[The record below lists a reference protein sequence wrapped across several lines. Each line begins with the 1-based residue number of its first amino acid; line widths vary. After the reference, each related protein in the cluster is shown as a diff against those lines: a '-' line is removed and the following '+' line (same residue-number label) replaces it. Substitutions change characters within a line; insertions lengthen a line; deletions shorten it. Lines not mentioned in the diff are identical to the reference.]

1 MTMQQTGDGA
11 AVGRFTDLAMRFLKE
26 EYEDSPV
33 GASSLGL
40 TQYDEKLDDLSKGAF
55 ERRVADDL
63 RWLQTF
69 RAVPDDGLGSAAI
82 DRDFL
87 ISILRGREILHAHQM
102 WKRQPATYL
111 GPGLQGVFTL
121 FLHRIRPERELAEA
135 ARSRLEQVPAALE
148 NGMANLDPS
157 LAPPIYVERA
167 IGQAKAAAR
176 YARELVPS
184 EVQDKTSREKLAAA
198 GETAAKAFER
208 FGAFLVDLQKKASG
222 AYAVGESVYSA
233 LLREKELLPYDA
245 RQLRERG
252 REQYDLLSAELRRL
266 AKQVA
271 GHEDWVAV
279 LHDLNKIHAPD
290 PEGMRR
296 EYEDWTEKAR
306 DFLRRT
312 GLVTLPKGERCTV
325 EPSPHFQRPILAV
338 ASYNRPPAF
347 TDSLAGH
354 FFVPFPP
361 DGTPKEEIDKRLEGN
376 CTLGIPTTAVHE
388 AYPGHHWHLVMAHAN
403 PSHVRK
409 TFSTSYFSE
418 GWALYAERAMRE
430 QGFFEDPRQEMYHVE
445 ATIFRAARIVVDT
458 SLHLGEMSFDEGVT
472 FMMDKAN
479 LTAPNARA
487 EVGRYCSWPTQAS
500 SYLTGMLE
508 ILDIRT
514 RFLAK
519 RGASDISALRA
530 FHDAITSSGA
540 LPTSLAERAIQSA
553 QGTPQPTA
561 A

>member
-1 MTMQQTGDGA
+1 MEVVMPTFGS
-11 AVGRFTDLAMRFLKE
+11 LADAFLKE
-26 EYEDSPV
+26 EFEDSPV
-33 GASSLGL
+33 SASSLGL
-40 TQYDEKLDDLSKGAF
+40 TQYDEGLDDLSRDAF
-55 ERRVADDL
+55 ERRRTADTEWL
-63 RWLQTF
+63 RRF
-69 RAVPDDGLGSAAI
+69 RAAGDAELTAAERI
-82 DRDFL
+82 DRDLL
-87 ISILRGREILHAHQM
+87 ISILRGREILHPHDM

-111 GPGLQGVFTL
+111 GVGLSGVFTL

-135 ARSRLEQVPAALE
+135 ARARLEKIPRSLE
-148 NGMANLDPS
+148 DGMANLDPA
-157 LAPPIYVERA
+157 LTPRVYVERG

-176 YARELVPS
+176 YARELVPT
-184 EVQDKTSREKLAAA
+184 EVQDGSAREKLAAA
-198 GETAAKAFER
+198 GEKAAAAYER
-208 FGAFLVDLQKKASG
+208 FGAFLGDLLGKASG
-222 AYAVGESVYSA
+222 SYAVGEPVYSA

-245 RQLRERG
+245 RELRDRG
-252 REQYDLLSAELRRL
+252 RHQYDLLDAELRRL
-266 AKQVA
+266 SKTIA
-271 GHEDWVAV
+271 GHEDWVAL
-279 LHDLNKIHAPD
+279 LHELNKIHAAD

-296 EYEDWTEKAR
+296 EYAQWTERAR

-312 GLVTLPKGERCTV
+312 GLVTLPAGETCSV

-361 DGTPKEEIDKRLEGN
+361 DGTKKEEIEKRLEGN
-376 CTLGIPTTAVHE
+376 CTYGIPTTAVHE
-388 AYPGHHWHLVMAHAN
+388 AYPGHHWHLVMAHSN
-403 PSHVRK
+403 PSAVRK

-430 QGFFEDPRQEMYHVE
+430 QGFFEDPRQEIYHVE

-458 SLHLGEMSFDEGVT
+458 SLHMGEMSFDEGVR

-479 LTAPNARA
+479 LTEPNAKA

-519 RGASDISALRA
+519 RGASDVPALRA

-540 LPTSLAERAIQSA
+540 MPTALAERAISA
-553 QGTPQPTA
+553 
-561 A
+561 